1 MVPILMMSAELATP
15 DFLNLFWNKDYEV
28 MIFVFDITNK
38 ILSRNSNSIVDLV
51 MLPKFA
57 NSSISMRKVTLMR
70 LKWIWPEK
78 TIFLRSALDS
88 SSIILDW
95 Q

>member
-1 MVPILMMSAELATP
+1 MVPILMMSAKLATP

-78 TIFLRSALDS
+78 TNFLRSALDS

>member
-1 MVPILMMSAELATP
+1 MVPILMMSAKLATP

-51 MLPKFA
+51 MLPKFG